1 MLLDASVRR
10 GISCSFC
17 GAVVV
22 CVADVATMEEVEFKW
37 QGFATEVLVTG
48 DFMNWDQKLT
58 LSKTGDDVFTAKLVS
73 RLL

>member
-1 MLLDASVRR
+1 M
-10 GISCSFC
+10 
-17 GAVVV
+17 V